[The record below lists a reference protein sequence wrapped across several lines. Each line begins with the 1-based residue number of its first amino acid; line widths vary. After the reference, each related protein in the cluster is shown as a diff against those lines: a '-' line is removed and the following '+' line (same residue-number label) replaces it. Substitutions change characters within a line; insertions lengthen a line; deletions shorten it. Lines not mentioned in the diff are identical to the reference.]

1 MTQRADTVLASW
13 AKTAASTIQ
22 KLERHNIEGHWAP
35 SSADAVELVR
45 SWMSDD
51 DSVTWG
57 GSETFKETG
66 MKAALEGAGC
76 YRMLDRTR
84 AVTPEEQRQMWCDR
98 TTATWFFM
106 SANALTLDGEL
117 VNIDG
122 NSDRCSLLL
131 HGPEHVVVL
140 CGMNK
145 LVADVDAAIKRI
157 RTTVCPLN
165 AERLHTETPS
175 RAHGC
180 LRRLPCAEVHVLQR
194 RGHTPQPPRRTHQG
208 CAHRRGVGILSAS
221 SSALGRIMVQS
232 TSSRT
237 HTTRTYDGSE
247 HG

>member
-22 KLERHNIEGHWAP
+22 RLERHNIEGYWAP

-45 SWMSDD
+45 SWMSDG

-66 MKAALEGAGC
+66 MKVALEDAGC

-145 LVADVDAAIKRI
+145 LVADVDAGIKRI

-165 AERLHTETPS
+165 AERLHTETPCELTGVCAACHAPKCMCCNVVVTRHS
-175 RAHGC
+175 RHA
-180 LRRLPCAEVHVLQR
+180 
-194 RGHTPQPPRRTHQG
+194 
-208 CAHRRGVGILSAS
+208 
-221 SSALGRIMVQS
+221 GRIKVVLIGEELG
-232 TSSRT
+232 
-237 HTTRTYDGSE
+237 Y
-247 HG
+247 